1 MRATAFGSHAIA
13 APVFVLQSR
22 LVAFLVPAEKVIMR
36 KMKRTALAAAL
47 VVALSIG
54 QRAAAAPFSNV
65 FFFGDSLSDAGSF
78 KPVLPPGTGKFT
90 TNPGPIWAEVI
101 GQRYGFVVT
110 PANQGGTD
118 YAEGGAR
125 VTDLPG
131 VPASPP
137 TGTATPV
144 ATQISNLLAKGALNR
159 DALYSVWAGSND
171 VIFQLGL
178 AAAGLATPAQVQANL
193 ATAAT
198 QLVQQI
204 GRLSAAGARY
214 IIVFNLPDGGKT
226 PGGVASGQSAT
237 ITQLSSFYNSTLSAG
252 LDALHVDVVRLN
264 DFLLLNEA
272 IANPAAFG
280 LTNVT
285 SPACT
290 TANSL
295 LCTSATLVA
304 PNAAQTFLFADVIHP
319 TTAGHQILADY
330 VASVIEAPQKIG
342 LLAEAP
348 LQVEQ
353 ATFRALDERMM
364 SQVGEPRGPNKYEA
378 YAIYDFGNY
387 DRSRDFGGGDSQSNT
402 VVLGGDMKL
411 SDRWLAGIA
420 FGYTED
426 KASLGNNGG
435 GFKLDEATITAYT
448 AYADGPWYVG
458 GSVGAGDLDFRDI
471 HRNITLG
478 AGSRTESGSTHGTH
492 VMARAFGGWWFNFA
506 NWMHGPFARLTY
518 EEAKVYAWS
527 ETGTSSTAMS
537 FGHQKRGAFFSSLGW
552 QAVGT
557 YGNLRP
563 YARVSWEKD
572 YNSDERIVH
581 AGLVSTGGVS
591 FGLPAL
597 KPDTDYA
604 LFDVGVAADLG
615 AVGVSRITGFVS
627 VNATASKSDGNYQ
640 AITVGIRAAL

>member
-1 MRATAFGSHAIA
+1 
-13 APVFVLQSR
+13 
-22 LVAFLVPAEKVIMR
+22 
-36 KMKRTALAAAL
+36 MKRTALAAAL
-47 VVALSIG
+47 LFASSVG
-54 QRAAAAPFSNV
+54 QYAAAAQFSNV

-90 TNPGPIWAEVI
+90 TNPGPIWAEVV

-125 VTDLPG
+125 VSDLPG
-131 VPASPP
+131 VPPTPP

-144 ATQISNLLAKGALNR
+144 VNQISNLLAKGPLNSG
-159 DALYSVWAGSND
+159 ALYSVWAGAND
-171 VIFQLGL
+171 LFVQLSL
-178 AAAGLATPAQVQANL
+178 AQAGVPPAQIQANL
-193 ATAAT
+193 ADVAT
-198 QLVQQI
+198 QLVQQVA
-204 GRLSAAGARY
+204 RLNAAGARY
-214 IIVFNLPDGGKT
+214 IIVWNMPDIGKT
-226 PGGVASGQSAT
+226 PFGVGSGQSAG
-237 ITQLSSFYNSTLSAG
+237 ITQLSSFFNSTLNAG
-252 LDALHVDVVRLN
+252 LDALHIDVIRLN
-264 DFLLLNEA
+264 DFLFLNEV
-272 IANPAAFG
+272 IANPAPFG
-280 LTNVT
+280 FTNV
-285 SPACT
+285 SVPACT
-290 TANSL
+290 VPSL
-295 LCTSATLVA
+295 LCTSSTLVA
-304 PNAAQTFLFADVIHP
+304 PNAAQTYLFADTVHP
-319 TTAGHQILADY
+319 TTATHQILADY
-330 VASVIEAPQKIG
+330 ATSVIEAPQKMG

-364 SQVGEPRGPNKYEA
+364 SQVGQTPGRNKYEA

-387 DRSRDFGGGDSQSNT
+387 DRSSDFGGGDSQSNT

-411 SDRWLAGIA
+411 SERWLAGLA
-420 FGYTED
+420 FGYTEN
-426 KASLGNNGG
+426 KASLGDNGG

-471 HRNITLG
+471 HRNIPLG
-478 AGSRTESGSTHGTH
+478 PANRTESGSTRGTH

-506 NWMHGPFARLTY
+506 NWIHGPIARLTY

-527 ETGTSSTAMS
+527 ESGTSSTAMS
-537 FGHQKRGAFFSSLGW
+537 FGHQKRDAFFSSLGW
-552 QAVGT
+552 QALGT

-563 YARVSWEKD
+563 YARVTWEKD
-572 YNSDERIVH
+572 YNNDDRIVR

-597 KPDTDYA
+597 KPDSDYA
-604 LFDVGVAADLG
+604 LFDVGLAADLG
-615 AVGVSRITGFVS
+615 AVGISRVTGFVS